1 MKIEIKKKNKGKFT
15 EYCKGKVTNEC
26 IRKAKNSGNPKLI
39 KRAVFAENARK
50 WKHQTGGR
58 INNNI
63 MVKDVNGNWSLMD
76 IKNKDIKQITNNG
89 TIYNNAVKS
98 VGGDRNTK
106 IGRIKL
112 AQKQASSYNARQLKI
127 KNYSDTTIR
136 NVQKQQSVIINKNG
150 EPKIVQSDY
159 IPSLQ
164 APLQIDGPERWVI
177 EGIALT
183 PPILKSAKYLI
194 NKSVAEKILNT
205 IKPTSHLQGAEAV
218 KMFKEYGGTK
228 IPKESING
236 QQLKL
241 YVNEARERYGLV
253 GNKDISD
260 QEIAEALYKH
270 IQQLGKGTGVVN
282 SQKEPQLLFRGDTK
296 NYTVLTDRP
305 SPKQIVKGSE
315 TMDNSLGTLFLG
327 EYPGTHKDMY
337 QAIGA
342 SRYLDGQAFNPTTN
356 KWEWRS
362 SGTNIKTNPTHQNGY
377 TMIPL
382 NPSGYRRSYNGFI
395 KDMSTEEHPN
405 WLNAFISKSPKMR
418 NATEEIY
425 VLPEKISDPT
435 KFHGTLDAKGQT
447 SRNELAKHYEYVLQ
461 DSKQQGQ
468 GILKSNAGTQ
478 NREEHSLYNYF
489 AVPNYAKRDLKHILP
504 YDLRIPR
511 DWKDPN
517 IFRVAVPAVGVGTQ
531 KHQEGSTIGEYVNAI
546 NQTFPKV
553 INLGKPKHNYDVAFS
568 EKEIKALGLK
578 RDYKGHYNDI
588 VKKPAHPSHKSRG
601 RFFGDNHFDLSDK
614 GFNNVNYT
622 IFGLNDNNDKQ
633 VKLTYKGAS
642 VLPEITVTK
651 NGNYIFNSYDNLI
664 FKNANGNKFPGT
676 KAQYDNVTSI
686 YQSLVDKG
694 VDPQAALELTNQKVA
709 EKGWTGFATGD
720 NKKFNNVNSFTD
732 HLIDWHSRM
741 YPDSLKVNNFQDF
754 WNGIQGGKHK
764 YNPRGNAYKK
774 ELLLTRPGVKKR
786 INFYRNTLGEQP
798 LAFINNQ
805 DSPMFAKNGN
815 KLHNN
820 ISVLDSNQG
829 LAKYSLKLL
838 KKKQKIGISKINKQN

>member
-50 WKHQTGGR
+50 WKHQEGG
-58 INNNI
+58 
-63 MVKDVNGNWSLMD
+63 
-76 IKNKDIKQITNNG
+76 
-89 TIYNNAVKS
+89 
-98 VGGDRNTK
+98 
-106 IGRIKL
+106 
-112 AQKQASSYNARQLKI
+112 
-127 KNYSDTTIR
+127 
-136 NVQKQQSVIINKNG
+136 
-150 EPKIVQSDY
+150 
-159 IPSLQ
+159 
-164 APLQIDGPERWVI
+164 
-177 EGIALT
+177 
-183 PPILKSAKYLI
+183 
-194 NKSVAEKILNT
+194 
-205 IKPTSHLQGAEAV
+205 
-218 KMFKEYGGTK
+218 
-228 IPKESING
+228 
-236 QQLKL
+236 
-241 YVNEARERYGLV
+241 
-253 GNKDISD
+253 
-260 QEIAEALYKH
+260 
-270 IQQLGKGTGVVN
+270 
-282 SQKEPQLLFRGDTK
+282 
-296 NYTVLTDRP
+296 
-305 SPKQIVKGSE
+305 
-315 TMDNSLGTLFLG
+315 
-327 EYPGTHKDMY
+327 
-337 QAIGA
+337 
-342 SRYLDGQAFNPTTN
+342 
-356 KWEWRS
+356 
-362 SGTNIKTNPTHQNGY
+362 
-377 TMIPL
+377 
-382 NPSGYRRSYNGFI
+382 
-395 KDMSTEEHPN
+395 
-405 WLNAFISKSPKMR
+405 
-418 NATEEIY
+418 
-425 VLPEKISDPT
+425 
-435 KFHGTLDAKGQT
+435 
-447 SRNELAKHYEYVLQ
+447 
-461 DSKQQGQ
+461 
-468 GILKSNAGTQ
+468 
-478 NREEHSLYNYF
+478 
-489 AVPNYAKRDLKHILP
+489 
-504 YDLRIPR
+504 
-511 DWKDPN
+511 
-517 IFRVAVPAVGVGTQ
+517 
-531 KHQEGSTIGEYVNAI
+531 TIGEYVNVI

-764 YNPRGNAYKK
+764 YNPRGNVYKK